1 MQFRVFAIPATG
13 SPDLEAELNAFLR
26 SHRIVS
32 VQKTLENWESSPR
45 WCFCVE
51 YLDGA
56 PPSGAARAGGGRAP
70 RVDYREILSEPD
82 FAVFAK
88 LRDLRKELAGADAI
102 PLFAVCT
109 NEQLAEMAKRRPQT
123 LPELKEID
131 GFGDAK
137 AAKYGEA
144 LLAAL
149 PQKAKKDDE
158 TGGKPD

>member
-1 MQFRVFAIPATG
+1 M
-13 SPDLEAELNAFLR
+13 EAELNAFLR

-32 VQKTLENWESSPR
+32 AQKTLETWEGVPR

-56 PPSGAARAGGGRAP
+56 PPAGAKGGGGRAP
-70 RVDYREILSEPD
+70 RVDYREVLSEPD

-88 LRDLRKELAGADAI
+88 LRDLRKELAAADAI
-102 PLFAVCT
+102 PLFAICT
-109 NEQLAEMAKRRPQT
+109 NELLAEMAKRRPKT
-123 LPELKEID
+123 LDELKEID

-137 AAKYGEA
+137 ATKYGDA
-144 LLAAL
+144 FLAAL
-149 PQKAKKDDE
+149 PQKAEKTDE